1 MTKLNSSYFK
11 SHYLQLKPLHFSPI
25 MSAIELL
32 LRLAKIQE
40 DQAMARAK
48 RVSGQVNQ
56 TKAFKNQV
64 LDYAKEYESQML
76 DGGKVGASVAFI
88 QDSNAFREKL
98 IASSLEMDGQINSL
112 TQAAE
117 ETLKAA
123 SQARMRSRGL
133 SKLVEKKRLEERKKR
148 AKTELNQFE
157 DNFSARLNLQTGTKD
172 A

>member
-1 MTKLNSSYFK
+1 
-11 SHYLQLKPLHFSPI
+11 

-32 LRLAKIQE
+32 LRLAKIRE

-48 RVSGQVNQ
+48 RVAGQMNQ

-64 LDYAKEYESQML
+64 LDYAKEYEIQMV
-76 DGGKVGASVAFI
+76 DSGKTGTSVAFI

-98 IASSLEMDGQINSL
+98 LASSLEMDGQINSL
-112 TQAAE
+112 TQASE
-117 ETLKAA
+117 ETLKVAT
-123 SQARMRSRGL
+123 QARMRTRGL

-148 AKTELNQFE
+148 AKSELNQFE
-157 DNFSARLNLQTGTKD
+157 DNFSARLNIQTGTKD

>member
-1 MTKLNSSYFK
+1 
-11 SHYLQLKPLHFSPI
+11 

-32 LRLAKIQE
+32 LRLAKIRE

-48 RVSGQVNQ
+48 RVAGQMNQ

-64 LDYAKEYESQML
+64 LDYAKEYEIQMV
-76 DGGKVGASVAFI
+76 DSGKTGTSVAFI

-98 IASSLEMDGQINSL
+98 LASSLEMDGQINSL
-112 TQAAE
+112 TQASE
-117 ETLKAA
+117 EALKVAT
-123 SQARMRSRGL
+123 QARMRTRGL

-148 AKTELNQFE
+148 AKSELNQFE
-157 DNFSARLNLQTGTKD
+157 DNFSARLNIQTGTKD

>member
-1 MTKLNSSYFK
+1 
-11 SHYLQLKPLHFSPI
+11 

-32 LRLAKIQE
+32 LRLAKIRE

-48 RVSGQVNQ
+48 RVAGQMNQ

-64 LDYAKEYESQML
+64 LDYAKEYEIQMV
-76 DGGKVGASVAFI
+76 DSGKTGTSVAFI

-98 IASSLEMDGQINSL
+98 LASSLEMDGQINSL
-112 TQAAE
+112 TQASE
-117 ETLKAA
+117 ETLKVAT
-123 SQARMRSRGL
+123 QARMRTRGL
-133 SKLVEKKRLEERKKR
+133 TKLVEKKRLEERKKR
-148 AKTELNQFE
+148 AKSELNQFE